1 MSASSVAN
9 ASPLPAL
16 QKCWSK
22 LTWKQLCQCWEAK
35 IRYGGNPDVARA
47 AALLSL
53 AGLGRSN
60 QKAQIDSPTGETRY
74 TLYAADG
81 RRLTVTPRELAWMA
95 KKALPWFDFP
105 YGDQGEPEQR
115 NEQGKIT
122 KEGRD
127 AVSGYVSG
135 FRDAM
140 ILPETEIVVV
150 GDSLLAGSKWESMS
164 NKERKPLTLHSKLST
179 LHFALPQT
187 ACNNITWQQYRSM
200 QALAPQLFHE
210 ENSEEKAL
218 DLKAQFLAHCLVP
231 SKEWAV
237 TDDRFRPRHIYRYDT
252 ERAEQTIPFWKGKM
266 KNEELRMKNYMS
278 AANSSLFT
286 LHFSLLFHICFQTYH
301 TAVLY
306 YEKAYPLLFTDSGKS
321 QEFRDAL
328 QGEVGTVNSVMKY
341 QGYSDP
347 QQVYDANLPIILDT
361 LNTMAKEAKEIEKMN
376 AKIKRK

>member
-1 MSASSVAN
+1 M
-9 ASPLPAL
+9 
-16 QKCWSK
+16 
-22 LTWKQLCQCWEAK
+22 
-35 IRYGGNPDVARA
+35 RYGGNADVARA
-47 AALLSL
+47 AVLLSL
-53 AGLGRSN
+53 LGCSVGRDG
-60 QKAQIDSPTGETRY
+60 ITTDMTTGETRY
-74 TLYAADG
+74 TLASADG
-81 RRLTVTPRELAWMA
+81 RRFSVSPRELAFIA
-95 KKALPWFDFP
+95 KNALPWFDYP
-105 YGDQGEPEQR
+105 YGDPGEKEER
-115 NEQGKIT
+115 DEQGKVT
-122 KEGRD
+122 KEGRE

-140 ILPETEIVVV
+140 ILPETEVVVV
-150 GDSLLAGSKWESMS
+150 GDRLLAGREWERMS
-164 NKERKPLTLHSKLST
+164 EKVRKSSA
-179 LHFALPQT
+179 LHFALPQM

-200 QALAPQLFHE
+200 QALAPQLFRE
-210 ENSEEKAL
+210 GISEEEAINL
-218 DLKAQFLAHCLVP
+218 QAQFLAHCLVP
-231 SKEWAV
+231 AKEDAA

-252 ERAEQTIPFWKGKM
+252 ERAEQTIPFWKVKM
-266 KNEELRMKNYMS
+266 KNEELRMKNDTA

-286 LHFSLLFHICFQTYH
+286 LHFLLLFHICFQTYH

-376 AKIKRK
+376 SKIKKK